1 MTPVDTSA
9 AHETPLLRT
18 AVMALSLAAFF
29 SAISLRITDALLPSF
44 SQQFGITLAHAASVI
59 TVFSV
64 AYGLSQLLF
73 GPLGDRFGKYYVVA
87 WACVACAGTA
97 ALCGLAP
104 DFPLLIVARLLAGA
118 TAAAV
123 IPLSMAFI
131 GDVVPYEQRQPILAR
146 FLIGQILGL
155 SAGVWLGGFAADHL
169 NWRIPFLVIGGGFAL
184 ISVALFTLNRRL
196 PAMARATR
204 RAEGNAVRR
213 MLQEFGQVLAKPW
226 ARVVL
231 GTVFLEGAFLY
242 GVFAFIATHLH
253 AVFGVSLSTAGSMV
267 MLYGFGGL
275 LFAIFS
281 ATLVRRLGEVG
292 LTSVGGL
299 LIAASLLAIGLAPVW
314 WWAMPACFV
323 AGLGFYMLHNTL
335 QINATQ
341 MAPERRGAAVS
352 AFASCFFLGQ
362 AAGVGLAGMLVGHWG
377 TGAVIGLGAV
387 GVLMVALNFSRLRS
401 RSLAAVPSVAS

>member
-1 MTPVDTSA
+1 MTSVDETAAHQTPV
-9 AHETPLLRT
+9 LRT
-18 AVMALSLAAFF
+18 AVLVLSLSAFL

-44 SQQFGITLAHAASVI
+44 AQQFGITLGHAASVI

-73 GPLGDRFGKYYVVA
+73 GPLGDRFGKYLVVA
-87 WACVACAGTA
+87 YACVACAVTA
-97 ALCGLAP
+97 TLCGLAT
-104 DFPLLIVARLLAGA
+104 DFPLLIAARLFAGA

-131 GDVVPYEQRQPILAR
+131 GDVVPYDQRQPVLAR

-155 SAGVWLGGFAADHL
+155 STGVWLGGFAADHL
-169 NWRIPFLVIGGGFAL
+169 SWRIPFLLIGGGFVL
-184 ISVALFTLNRRL
+184 VSVALFALNRRL
-196 PAMARATR
+196 PATARVTR
-204 RAEGNAVRR
+204 RAEGNAVAR
-213 MLQEFGQVLAKPW
+213 MLQEFGQVLSRPW

-253 AVFGVSLSTAGSMV
+253 AVFGLSLSTAGSMV

-292 LTSVGGL
+292 LTCIGGL

-362 AAGVGLAGMLVGHWG
+362 AAGVGLAGLLVGYWG
-377 TGAVIGLGAV
+377 TGAVIGLGAC
-387 GVLMVALNFSRLRS
+387 GVLVVAINFSRLKA
-401 RSLAAVPSVAS
+401 RSLGMAARAVS

>member
-1 MTPVDTSA
+1 MTSVDDLA
-9 AHETPLLRT
+9 AHETPILRT
-18 AVMALSLAAFF
+18 AVMALSLAAFL
-29 SAISLRITDALLPSF
+29 SALSLRITDALLPSF
-44 SQQFGITLAHAASVI
+44 AAQFGITLGHAASVI

-73 GPLGDRFGKYYVVA
+73 GPLGDRFGKYLVVA
-87 WACVACAGTA
+87 WASVACAVTA
-97 ALCGLAP
+97 ALCGLMP
-104 DFPLLIVARLLAGA
+104 DFPLLLVARLLAGA

-131 GDVVPYEQRQPILAR
+131 GDVVPYERRQPVLAR

-155 SAGVWLGGFAADHL
+155 STGVWLGGFAADHL
-169 NWRIPFLVIGGGFAL
+169 NWRVPFLLIGGGFAL
-184 ISVALFTLNRRL
+184 ISMVLFTLNRRL
-196 PAMARATR
+196 PAVARLTR
-204 RAEGNAVRR
+204 RAEGHVVRR
-213 MLQEFGQVLAKPW
+213 MLQEFAQVLSKPW

-231 GTVFLEGAFLY
+231 VTVFLEGAFLY

-292 LTSVGGL
+292 LTSVGGV
-299 LIAASLLAIGLAPVW
+299 LIAASLLTIALAPVW

-362 AAGVGLAGMLVGHWG
+362 ATGVAVAGVLVGHWG
-377 TGAVIGLGAV
+377 TAAVIALGAV
-387 GVLMVALNFSRLRS
+387 GVVLIALGFSRLRF
-401 RSLAAVPSVAS
+401 RSLLPAASAPL

>member
-1 MTPVDTSA
+1 MTSVDDLS
-9 AHETPLLRT
+9 AHETPILRT
-18 AVMALSLAAFF
+18 AVMALSLAAFL

-44 SQQFGITLAHAASVI
+44 ALQFGVTLGQAASVI

-73 GPLGDRFGKYYVVA
+73 GPLGDRFGKYLVVA
-87 WACVACAGTA
+87 WACVACAVTA
-97 ALCGLAP
+97 ALCGLMP
-104 DFPLLIVARLLAGA
+104 DFPLLLVARLLAGA

-131 GDVVPYEQRQPILAR
+131 GDVVPYERRQPILAR

-155 SAGVWLGGFAADHL
+155 STGVWLGGFAADHL
-169 NWRIPFLVIGGGFAL
+169 SWRVPFLLIGGGFAL
-184 ISVALFTLNRRL
+184 ISFALFTLNRRL
-196 PAMARATR
+196 PAEARATR
-204 RAEGNAVRR
+204 RAEGHVVRR
-213 MLQEFGQVLAKPW
+213 MLQEFAQVLAKPW

-231 GTVFLEGAFLY
+231 VTVFLEGAFLY

-292 LTSVGGL
+292 LTSVGGV
-299 LIAASLLAIGLAPVW
+299 LIAASLLTIALAPVW

-362 AAGVGLAGMLVGHWG
+362 ATGVAVAGVLVGHWG
-377 TGAVIGLGAV
+377 TAAVIALGAV
-387 GVLMVALNFSRLRS
+387 GVVSVALGFSRMRF
-401 RSLAAVPSVAS
+401 RSLLPAASAPL